1 MIKALIAVLAIAIT
15 AFYFFWNPASN
26 DLLLVCPFKKM
37 TGFYCAGCGGQRA
50 FHYLLH
56 GEFSLAFKHNLLI
69 FLALPFGVLKLLIW
83 FYDPALS
90 DKWVISQQKMFLFW
104 GILILFT
111 ILRNIPASPFHLL
124 AP

>member
-15 AFYFFWNPASN
+15 AFYFFWNPAST

-37 TGFYCAGCGGQRA
+37 TGFYCTGCGGQRA

-69 FLALPFGVLKLLIW
+69 FLALPFGVLKLFIW